1 MNTDLSRALAV
12 AESLVIGADGKA
24 RLPEAKQRELRRQS
38 VRQRGN
44 LTPLSQDELERVR
57 RLRKDQFSYREIAQR
72 MQITVAR
79 VNKACRMLAD
89 GL

>member
-24 RLPEAKQRELRRQS
+24 RLPETKRQEIRRVAVRQWRNTAPITAAELDRVRQLRREQY
-38 VRQRGN
+38 
-44 LTPLSQDELERVR
+44 
-57 RLRKDQFSYREIAQR
+57 SYREIAQR
-72 MQITVAR
+72 LAVTQAR
-79 VNKACRMLAD
+79 INKACRLLAN